1 MDGSISGL
9 TRKQSNL
16 ERAYYHFPYWILP
29 LCSGFIW
36 FATLWAMLIVWL
48 AEDQPK
54 YSSMSSNQ
62 RIAYIS
68 DIGANILKPLFI
80 TGCSITGVS
89 FFLSLCA
96 LRRNQALIRRF
107 ERTFDILS
115 ILAALLG
122 AAALILLSIFDT
134 ARHPSLHRLFLL
146 LFMLGVVFSAIF
158 TTVEYWR
165 LGRTFTEHP
174 IIKISYHFKQGIV
187 IVEIALAIA
196 FGVTM
201 YKRHNNVAAIL
212 EWLIAFLFTFYV
224 LSFFLD
230 LRPKARTKEQY
241 QRETREYE
249 EGDSRR
255 NLDGGMSENF

>member
-1 MDGSISGL
+1 MESQPL
-9 TRKQSNL
+9 ARKQSNMQ
-16 ERAYYHFPYWILP
+16 RAYHHFPYWILP
-29 LCSGFIW
+29 LFSGGIW
-36 FATLWAMLIVWL
+36 FSTLWAMIIVWL
-48 AEDQPK
+48 AEDQPH
-54 YSSMSSNQ
+54 YSSMSDNQ
-62 RIAYIS
+62 HIAYIS

-80 TGCSITGVS
+80 TGCAITGVF

-96 LRRNQALIRRF
+96 LRRNQALIRRL

-115 ILAALLG
+115 ILSAFLG
-122 AAALILLSIFDT
+122 AVSLILLSIFDT

-174 IIKISYHFKQGIV
+174 IIKISYHFKQVIV
-187 IVEIALAIA
+187 IVEVALSIA

-201 YKRHNNVAAIL
+201 FRKVTNVAAVL
-212 EWLIAFLFTFYV
+212 EWLIAFVFTFYV
-224 LSFFLD
+224 LSFFFD

-241 QRETREYE
+241 AQETREYE
-249 EGDSRR
+249 EGETHR
-255 NLDGGMSENF
+255 NLEGGMSDNF